1 MFVEKQL
8 FIIISWSTSS
18 LRFLFLSYFRCL
30 NPHSLAA
37 CQAAEELCLHVA
49 IEGKTYLSLS
59 CPSKTVRVISMSA
72 SDKLTKW
79 EVVGVQGA
87 LLSYF
92 IEPVYINTILVG
104 KLNKLQS
111 FFHIFIFKFD
121 YIL

>member
-1 MFVEKQL
+1 
-8 FIIISWSTSS
+8 
-18 LRFLFLSYFRCL
+18 
-30 NPHSLAA
+30 
-37 CQAAEELCLHVA
+37 
-49 IEGKTYLSLS
+49 
-59 CPSKTVRVISMSA
+59 MSA

-111 FFHIFIFKFD
+111 FFHVFIFKFD

>member
-1 MFVEKQL
+1 MFVEKQH
-8 FIIISWSTSS
+8 FIIIFEY
-18 LRFLFLSYFRCL
+18 FLTEISFFVFSCL
-30 NPHSLAA
+30 NPHSLTA

-49 IEGKTYLSLS
+49 IEGKVYLSLS

-111 FFHIFIFKFD
+111 FFHVFIFV
-121 YIL
+121 